1 MKVKIFGLIILALA
15 MASCNALEN
24 KSTSASMLEIVS
36 ITDPDGKL
44 PVFSSV
50 VYNINDNGLVEVNA
64 LPLDPLIDTT
74 STTPYFDVLI
84 DQIDVAFKRTDGR
97 NVEGVDVPYSFTQP
111 MSMQVAING
120 KASIPFILIRHVAK
134 WEAPLLALQD
144 IQNQG
149 KILQLVAVVTIHGKD
164 TGGHRVASV
173 TGNVSVWC
181 GATAT
186 TTAFMDI
193 R

>member
-50 VYNINDNGLVEVNA
+50 SYSINDNGLVEVNA
-64 LPLDPLIDTT
+64 LPLDPLLVTT

-134 WEAPLLALQD
+134 LEAPLLALHETP
-144 IQNQG
+144 NQA

-164 TGGHRVASV
+164 TGGHRVAPV
-173 TGNVSVWC
+173 TGNVSIWC
-181 GATAT
+181 GNTAT
-186 TTAFMDI
+186 TTAFMNI